1 MITQNPSMVPSFYH
15 NKPQPNSKG
24 FTFIELLITMIII
37 SILSSVFIPNF
48 LDLSKKRADL
58 LVSEL
63 LSLTQ
68 AVQTYE
74 AQTGYFP
81 DIAHNCNGAIDI
93 LTNAFLIAD
102 VSTQTGKTPWGAQAK
117 YITDCAISPPNPS
130 QTLMTIAIAT
140 NEKWA
145 SYIANQLP
153 LATAQ
158 INIDNGTTTLSI
170 IKSAYI
176 PVLDRFLYLDSA
188 LATPT
193 SPSGTYIAKGDIDG
207 SDFSIRNATITT
219 RNNTYYETLNTSGAM
234 TFLVDDATQ
243 IIGLSFI
250 SSMKN
255 LANRML
261 GTWYFYTNRDP
272 FYATLEAL
280 ERVAPK
286 VELRKTLSFIVK
298 VDDAGIALS
307 EMEAYTINLAT
318 NTIVQSTPTYYE
330 LESII
335 IIRLTP

>member
-74 AQTGYFP
+74 AQTGDFP

-93 LTNAFLIAD
+93 LTEQFLIAD

-117 YITDCAISPPNPS
+117 YITDCAVSLSPS
-130 QTLMTIAIAT
+130 QTLMTIAIET
-140 NEKWA
+140 NAKWA

-153 LATAQ
+153 LAFP
-158 INIDNGTTTLSI
+158 NNGTTTLSI

-176 PVLDRFLYLDSA
+176 PVLDRFLYLDS
-188 LATPT
+188 TPT
-193 SPSGTYIAKGDIDG
+193 TLISSSGTYIAKGDIDASG
-207 SDFSIRNATITT
+207 FSIRNATITT
-219 RNNTYYETLNTSGAM
+219 RKNIDLKTLKTLGAI
-234 TFLVDDATQ
+234 TFPVADATQ

-250 SSMKN
+250 SSSIN
-255 LANRML
+255 LTNRML
-261 GTWYFYTNRDP
+261 GTWYFYTNREP
-272 FYATLEAL
+272 FYATLEAV
-280 ERVAPK
+280 ERGN
-286 VELRKTLSFIVK
+286 LRRRTLSFIVK

-307 EMEAYTINLAT
+307 NIESYTIDLNNPIAT
-318 NTIVQSTPTYYE
+318 VTITPTYE

-335 IIRLTP
+335 IIRQTP